1 MPAFAG
7 MTGCHARSHGGRPSL
22 AFTELAQEGFG
33 AHILVDADK
42 SGHRAALRKAARLLL
57 CLLWISRT
65 SRSAIMA
72 DERVNPTAATDR
84 SQPPAPSPRA
94 QERNAERL
102 AATLALIAGF
112 VDAYG
117 MITYGVYVS
126 FMSGNTTQTG
136 YQAAEGAFG
145 PASLSAL
152 AILFFVV
159 GAFAGTLIVE
169 FSGRYSRRVLYCVV
183 AGALAALVGLTQ
195 FGMLPATFAI
205 AAISVAMGVM
215 NNALSRVGAQAVSL
229 TFVTGSLSR
238 VGSSLALAL
247 RRAPLRDAQGPWDTH
262 LRRALLLA
270 RLWLGFLV
278 GAFLSGAGTP
288 RYGALVL
295 SAPALILAILAAL
308 DRPDPAR
315 GLSAPF

>member
-1 MPAFAG
+1 
-7 MTGCHARSHGGRPSL
+7 
-22 AFTELAQEGFG
+22 
-33 AHILVDADK
+33 
-42 SGHRAALRKAARLLL
+42 
-57 CLLWISRT
+57 
-65 SRSAIMA
+65 MA
-72 DERVNPTAATDR
+72 DELIKPTPATSPSVLELGAVDR
-84 SQPPAPSPRA
+84 TARSPRA
-94 QERNAERL
+94 RVRSAERL
-102 AATLALIAGF
+102 AAALALIAGF
-112 VDAYG
+112 IDAYG
-117 MITYGVYVS
+117 MITYGVFVS

-159 GAFAGTLIVE
+159 GSFAGTLLVE
-169 FSGRYSRRVLYCVV
+169 FAGRYARRVLYCVV
-183 AGALAALVGLTQ
+183 AAALAAIVGLTQ
-195 FGMLPATFAI
+195 LGLLPSALAI
-205 AAISVAMGVM
+205 ASISFAMGVM

-278 GAFLSGAGTP
+278 GALLSGTATP
-288 RYGALVL
+288 RYGAVVL
-295 SAPALILAILAAL
+295 SAPALILAVLAVF
-308 DRPDPAR
+308 DRPDR
-315 GLSAPF
+315 LGG

>member
-1 MPAFAG
+1 MADDLIEPTPAA
-7 MTGCHARSHGGRPSL
+7 SPSAL
-22 AFTELAQEGFG
+22 ELG
-33 AHILVDADK
+33 AVD
-42 SGHRAALRKAARLLL
+42 RAA
-57 CLLWISRT
+57 
-65 SRSAIMA
+65 
-72 DERVNPTAATDR
+72 
-84 SQPPAPSPRA
+84 RA
-94 QERNAERL
+94 EVRNAERL
-102 AATLALIAGF
+102 AAALALIAGF
-112 VDAYG
+112 IDAYG
-117 MITYGVYVS
+117 MITYGVFVS

-136 YQAAEGAFG
+136 YQTAEGAFG

-159 GAFAGTLIVE
+159 GSFAGTLLVE
-169 FSGRYSRRVLYCVV
+169 FAGRYARRVLYCVV
-183 AGALAALVGLTQ
+183 AAALAAIIGLTHL
-195 FGMLPATFAI
+195 GALPVAGAI
-205 AAISVAMGVM
+205 AAISAAMGVM

-278 GAFLSGAGTP
+278 GALLSGAATP

-295 SAPALILAILAAL
+295 SAPALILAALAAF
-308 DRPDPAR
+308 DRPNR
-315 GLSAPF
+315 VGG